1 MAVGNLPVPGLPTNL
16 DNCRVK
22 GPTASAAGDRWDC
35 LDIFSLVYYFSL
47 LSPTLWE
54 TAPYRLKYCLKGSLN
69 QKQRTNSFEF

>member
-35 LDIFSLVYYFSL
+35 LDIFFSRLLFLSSFSHSLGD
-47 LSPTLWE
+47 
-54 TAPYRLKYCLKGSLN
+54 GSI
-69 QKQRTNSFEF
+69 